1 MLEPIKMA
9 SGVIRRHC
17 VQSERALARTVE
29 RLVAVCTAEYCQ
41 ASWPQDGATLV
52 AIIACGRW
60 AWAQLATLP
69 VLPLPIEIP
78 PEGMQK
84 EPGEGGGSH
93 WLTNLLTWGK
103 LTWSLS

>member
-1 MLEPIKMA
+1 MA

-52 AIIACGRW
+52 AIIACGRR
-60 AWAQLATLP
+60 AWAQLAALP

-78 PEGMQK
+78 PEGMWTCRK
-84 EPGEGGGSH
+84 SLEKVEVLTGS
-93 WLTNLLTWGK
+93 LTF
-103 LTWSLS
+103 